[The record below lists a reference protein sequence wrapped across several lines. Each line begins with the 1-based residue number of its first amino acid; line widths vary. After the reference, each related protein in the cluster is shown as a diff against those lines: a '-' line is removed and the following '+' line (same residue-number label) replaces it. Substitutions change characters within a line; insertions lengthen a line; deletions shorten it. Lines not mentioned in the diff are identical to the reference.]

1 MQVNEED
8 HTRLISMEMGA
19 DIKAVFERFA
29 SAVEK
34 CEKSIQKE
42 GYDWMHN
49 DHLGSPPRFGMLS
62 VRISAIECFRA
73 KARNELHFSRTGVV
87 VLTDFYSVRCVH
99 RR

>member
-19 DIKAVFERFA
+19 DIKSVFERFA

-49 DHLGSPPRFGMLS
+49 DHLGSPPPLRDALGADFSDRMLS
-62 VRISAIECFRA
+62 CESAQRA
-73 KARNELHFSRTGVV
+73 SL
-87 VLTDFYSVRCVH
+87 
-99 RR
+99 